1 VSIDSLA
8 DAVRAGAPPDVLG
21 RTPVPATYT
30 AAHLR
35 VEDVDMFR
43 GVADKDVRK
52 SLRVG
57 EVEMPE
63 LAPDEVLVAV
73 LASAVNYNTVW
84 SATFEPIPTFQFLRR
99 YGKQDH
105 WAARHDQPFHVMG
118 SDAAGVI
125 VRTGASVRRWKI
137 GDHVAISP
145 VVVDDQEPATH
156 NDAMM
161 GAGQAAWGFENN
173 FGGLAHYT
181 AVRASQLLRK
191 PGHLSWEEAAGIPLC
206 AGTAY
211 RMLVGEHGARMKQG
225 DIVLVWGAVGGLGA
239 YAVQL
244 IKNGGGVA
252 VGVVSSEAKAEAA
265 RRLGYDVVI
274 NRIELGIDS
283 SDADHPEHA
292 VELGKR
298 LGKAIRAAVG
308 EDPHIVFEHT
318 GKLTFGISV
327 FVVRRGG
334 TVITCGSSSGYA
346 HQFDNRYLW
355 MKLKRIIGS
364 HAANLHEMTE
374 CNRLVEMGR
383 VGPVLSEVYP
393 LTAIGEAT
401 RLVQLN
407 KHMGKVGVLCLAN
420 EPGLGVTDPRLRERL
435 GAERLNPLRN
445 ADASL
450 VGAAR

>member
-1 VSIDSLA
+1 VSTDPLA
-8 DAVRAGAPPDVLG
+8 DAVRAGAPSEVL
-21 RTPVPATYT
+21 RRMPVPAAYT

-43 GVADKDVRK
+43 GVDDKDVRK

-57 EVEMPE
+57 PVEMPE

-73 LASAVNYNTVW
+73 MASAVNYNTVW
-84 SATFEPIPTFQFLRR
+84 SATFEPLPTFRFLRQ
-99 YGKQDH
+99 YGKQDR
-105 WAARHDQPFHVMG
+105 WAARHDQPYHVMG
-118 SDAAGVI
+118 SDAAGVV
-125 VRTGASVRRWKI
+125 VRVGAGVRRWKI

-156 NDAMM
+156 NDAMVSEGM
-161 GAGQAAWGFENN
+161 ISWGFENN

-181 AVRASQLLRK
+181 TVRASQLLPK
-191 PGHLSWEEAAGIPLC
+191 AGHLSWEEAAGIPLC

-211 RMLVGEHGARMKQG
+211 RMLVGRHGARMKQG

-244 IKNGGGVA
+244 IKNGGGIA
-252 VGVVSSEAKAEAA
+252 IGVVSSEAKAEAA

-274 NRIELGIDS
+274 NRTELGIDAAH
-283 SDADHPEHA
+283 ADRPELA

-334 TVITCGSSSGYA
+334 TVITCGSSSGYT

-364 HAANLHEMTE
+364 HAANLAEMTE
-374 CNRLVEMGR
+374 CNRLTRLGK
-383 VGPVLSEVYP
+383 VGPVLSAVYP
-393 LTAIGEAT
+393 LAQIGEAT

-407 KHMGKVGVLCLAN
+407 DHYGKIGVLCLA
-420 EPGLGVTDPRLRERL
+420 EQPGLGITDPEMRERV
-435 GAERLNPLRN
+435 GPARLDPLRGN
-445 ADASL
+445 DAGL
-450 VGAAR
+450 IGAAR